1 MIGAEYPVLDGHK
14 DGRKVLLKT
23 DSVKHPY
30 GSTAKQL
37 QGNEGPVLT
46 QLITEVRQVTQPFYI
61 SNYSPGN

>member
-1 MIGAEYPVLDGHK
+1 MAEYPVLDGHK

-37 QGNEGPVLT
+37 QGNEGPHSANYRG
-46 QLITEVRQVTQPFYI
+46 EQVTQPFYI